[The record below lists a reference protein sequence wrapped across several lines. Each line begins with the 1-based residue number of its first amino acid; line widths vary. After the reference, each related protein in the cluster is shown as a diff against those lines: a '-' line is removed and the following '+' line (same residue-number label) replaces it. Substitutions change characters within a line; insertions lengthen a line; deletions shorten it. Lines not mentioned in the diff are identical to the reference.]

1 MVSRPSIIHHV
12 LKTGEGAFAKSDI
25 QTRHMQ
31 RFLGKGLLTFHGEPW
46 RRQRRVI
53 AEGFQPRRLAALIAP
68 LAAAVEA
75 QLDDLD
81 RGGRPMPADIAPDMH
96 RMTFTLVARSLM
108 GAVISDPDIA
118 TISHAIARVQNYL
131 LRCIVLPWASG
142 LHRLSGAE
150 ERHQRLRRG
159 GDAVV
164 ARQVDARL
172 AQGACGA
179 EGAADMLDLLIGAL
193 HPDGGAAMGRDE
205 LVCEIMQLLVAG
217 HETSS
222 SVLGWTLWLLAAHP
236 AAMARA
242 RAEVEESPRA
252 TMGDFHQMTW
262 CMAAIKE
269 AMRLY
274 PPFWLIDRV
283 AIEDSKIDG
292 MTIPAGLRIALFV
305 QGVHRRADLWREP
318 DAFRP
323 ERFLGEEARHERDG
337 AYIPFGSGPRTCVG
351 SNFAMLQMLTILSA
365 MLRRY
370 DIAPGHRPPRAKAQL
385 TLRAGD
391 GIWLHLRKRA

>member
-1 MVSRPSIIHHV
+1 MVVSRPSIIHHV
-12 LKTGEGAFAKSDI
+12 LKSGEGAFAKSDI
-25 QTRHMQ
+25 QTRYMQ
-31 RFLGKGLLTFHGEPW
+31 QFLGKGLLTFHGEPW

-53 AEGFQPRRLAALIAP
+53 AEGFAPRRLAALIAP
-68 LAAAVEA
+68 MAAAVEA
-75 QLDDLD
+75 QLNELD
-81 RGGRPMPADIAPDMH
+81 RAGRSTPADIAPDMH

-108 GAVISDPDIA
+108 GAVISESDIA
-118 TISHAIARVQNYL
+118 TISHAIERVQAYL
-131 LRCIVLPWASG
+131 VRCIVLPWASG

-172 AQGACGA
+172 AQGRGD
-179 EGAADMLDLLIGAL
+179 EGDMLDLLMAAA
-193 HPDGGAAMGRDE
+193 HPDGGAALGREE

-222 SVLGWTLWLLAAHP
+222 GVLGWTLWLLAAHP
-236 AAMARA
+236 AALARA
-242 RAEVEESPRA
+242 MAEVEASPRA
-252 TMGDFHQMTW
+252 TMADFYQMTW
-262 CMAAIKE
+262 CIAAIKE

-283 AIEDSKIDG
+283 AIADSQVDG
-292 MTIPAGLRIALFV
+292 ITIPAGLRIALFV
-305 QGVHRRADLWREP
+305 QGVHRRADLWHEP

-323 ERFLGEEARHERDG
+323 ERFLGDEARHERDG

-351 SNFAMLQMLTILSA
+351 SQFAMLQMLTILAA

-370 DIAPGHRPPRAKAQL
+370 DIAPAARPPRARAQL
-385 TLRAGD
+385 TLRAGN
-391 GIWLHLRKRA
+391 GIWLNLRKRA